1 MCPPAACTW
10 LMQLEY
16 AECGG
21 CHFEIVVPEIAH
33 WTSPTVCGSS
43 VWIAPRPKVIPGPT
57 PLALSFGS
65 PSGSIATCQPPS
77 FRHTSRRGS
86 LVRALADRNS
96 PAEHVRLAGQD
107 EDLCRDLEAGPGR
120 LGGGKDRREQ
130 GNKKQDEGESKA
142 HWGIRAQIGTA
153 FGR

>member
-43 VWIAPRPKVIPGPT
+43 VWIAPSPKVIPGPT

-65 PSGSIATCQPPS
+65 PSGSTATCQPPS

-86 LVRALADRNS
+86 LFAPLLTGTARPSMFDWPARTKTCAGISRPDPADSAAVKTAASRA
-96 PAEHVRLAGQD
+96 
-107 EDLCRDLEAGPGR
+107 
-120 LGGGKDRREQ
+120 RRSRMR
-130 GNKKQDEGESKA
+130 GNRRRTGESA
-142 HWGIRAQIGTA
+142 PEIGTA

>member
-57 PLALSFGS
+57 PLALVLRVAEWVDRHL
-65 PSGSIATCQPPS
+65 PAAVLPPHEQA
-77 FRHTSRRGS
+77 RVARR
-86 LVRALADRNS
+86 AFADRNS

-107 EDLCRDLEAGPGR
+107 EDLGRDLEAGPGR
-120 LGGGKDRREQ
+120 LGGGKHRREQ
-130 GNKKQDEGESKA
+130 GKKKQDEGESKA
-142 HWGIRAQIGTA
+142 HWGIRAEISTA